1 MTVTETISPAGSG
14 PAAAGKH
21 RAVATALP
29 PARGQSFVRLVT
41 TELRKSVDTRSGRV
55 LILAILALA
64 LAALTWQLTH
74 PGSGPAKFD
83 AFLGA
88 ASTGVQLI
96 LPVIGVM
103 AMTSEWSQRTALS
116 TFTLSPRRVR
126 VQLAK
131 FVSAVLLSIVV
142 LTATNLLALGAT
154 AIGGAIAGHGTSYAG
169 LGGALARA
177 YLTTALNVVM
187 GAAFGA
193 VIAQTAVAI
202 LVFFIAPNCLGA
214 GRAGLVQG
222 QRRLAGCL
230 RRLRTNR
237 RTPTARDGARDADR
251 GRRLDRAADDRRTVG
266 KLTSRGQIA
275 AKTRRQD
282 AGGPVGSRG
291 STRHP
296 GLSSDLF
303 RGPVRGPCV
312 CRRPAPGNL
321 GARLL
326 TTDPWAPCCVPG

>member
-1 MTVTETISPAGSG
+1 LRWLWPHSPGG
-14 PAAAGKH
+14 
-21 RAVATALP
+21 
-29 PARGQSFVRLVT
+29 
-41 TELRKSVDTRSGRV
+41 
-55 LILAILALA
+55 
-64 LAALTWQLTH
+64 TH

-131 FVSAVLLSIVV
+131 FVSAILLSIVV

-154 AIGGAIAGHGTSYAG
+154 AIGGAVAGHGTSYAG
-169 LGGALARA
+169 LGGALAGA

-202 LVFFIAPNCLGA
+202 LVFFIAPTVWA
-214 GRAGLVQG
+214 
-222 QRRLAGCL
+222 LAGPAL
-230 RRLRTNR
+230 FKDNADWLDVFVAFGRIAERQLHGTVPETLTAVGVWIVLPTIVGLWASSRRE
-237 RTPTARDGARDADR
+237 
-251 GRRLDRAADDRRTVG
+251 V
-266 KLTSRGQIA
+266 K
-275 AKTRRQD
+275 
-282 AGGPVGSRG
+282 
-291 STRHP
+291 
-296 GLSSDLF
+296 
-303 RGPVRGPCV
+303 
-312 CRRPAPGNL
+312 
-321 GARLL
+321 
-326 TTDPWAPCCVPG
+326 